1 MDANVKTLLRSA
13 LGTLAGVCSVLSVA
27 ACDSFLVPT
36 CSFYPAYDGC
46 PDAGSGG
53 PLGQAGGGGDL
64 MMREDLP
71 KNPEPTFG
79 WAAKVPLQI
88 NIIKYAGMAQDK
100 AITWNNDTNP
110 NYLKSWTLKLDVV
123 NNYSDEV
130 VGQFCNDCANEL
142 KSVDNKFNDQQIYI
156 AGGNYW
162 KLKYRDE
169 YNLVHIVAN
178 AVGVPGI
185 KLSSLQRPRAFAHPT
200 KNSLVVGVDEAPG
213 LVGPGVAV
221 MQNQALVL
229 SIPNAQG
236 SPTAFVLGDLDAI
249 DRNNGIDEVIVFA
262 GSAPLLLARPTLD
275 PTARYDPVLLDALK
289 KAISDA
295 SIGDSSVDAAFI
307 TDLNNDGRTDFVY
320 IRNRTVF
327 VATYLGKYKFQNW
340 SASIPLSETM
350 GETIKSLS
358 AVDIT
363 KDGLPEL
370 VVETDAAVHFYVN
383 QPK

>member
-1 MDANVKTLLRSA
+1 
-13 LGTLAGVCSVLSVA
+13 
-27 ACDSFLVPT
+27 
-36 CSFYPAYDGC
+36 
-46 PDAGSGG
+46 
-53 PLGQAGGGGDL
+53 
-64 MMREDLP
+64 
-71 KNPEPTFG
+71 
-79 WAAKVPLQI
+79 
-88 NIIKYAGMAQDK
+88 
-100 AITWNNDTNP
+100 
-110 NYLKSWTLKLDVV
+110 
-123 NNYSDEV
+123 
-130 VGQFCNDCANEL
+130 
-142 KSVDNKFNDQQIYI
+142 
-156 AGGNYW
+156 
-162 KLKYRDE
+162 
-169 YNLVHIVAN
+169 
-178 AVGVPGI
+178 
-185 KLSSLQRPRAFAHPT
+185 
-200 KNSLVVGVDEAPG
+200 
-213 LVGPGVAV
+213 

-307 TDLNNDGRTDFVY
+307 TDLNNDGRTDFIY

-327 VATYLGKYKFQNW
+327 VTTYLGKYQFQNW